1 MAVVV
6 AARPA
11 RDARETSPR
20 EVGDS
25 TIEARAGAAL
35 LTCIARY
42 GLAKTTL
49 DDVAREAGCS
59 RATLYRYFDHKLD
72 LVRRTTAGELERI
85 TTTVVEAARSE
96 VTFADAVVVAVGTA
110 ARELTGHA
118 ALRFLLE
125 HEPAA
130 VLAHLAF
137 APGDRV
143 LTEVGDALAPAFAG
157 WLPEVDAMRAGEW
170 LARVL
175 RSYVLMPEPTVD
187 LTDAREARGFLCQFV
202 IPGLAAPTPVESR

>member
-1 MAVVV
+1 MAVVE
-6 AARPA
+6 ATRPA
-11 RDARETSPR
+11 SHESS
-20 EVGDS
+20 DS
-25 TIEARAGAAL
+25 TVETRAAAAL

-59 RATLYRYFDHKLD
+59 RATLYRYFDGKPD
-72 LVRRTTAGELERI
+72 LVQRTTAGELRRI
-85 TTTVVEAARSE
+85 TSTVAEAASAE
-96 VTFADAVVVAVGTA
+96 PTFTDAVVTAVVTA
-110 ARELTGHA
+110 AHELAGHA

-130 VLAHLAF
+130 VLTHLAF

-143 LTEVGDALAPAFAG
+143 LTEVGDALSPAFAR
-157 WLPEVDAMRAGEW
+157 WLPGPAAIRAGDW

-187 LTDAREARGFLCQFV
+187 LTDAREARAFLSDFV
-202 IPGLAAPTPVESR
+202 IPGLSARTLVESR

>member
-1 MAVVV
+1 MAVVE
-6 AARPA
+6 ATRP
-11 RDARETSPR
+11 R
-20 EVGDS
+20 S
-25 TIEARAGAAL
+25 TVLPESSVEARAAAAL

-59 RATLYRYFDHKLD
+59 RATLYRYFDSKQD
-72 LVRRTTAGELERI
+72 LVARTTAGELAR
-85 TTTVVEAARSE
+85 TTSTAVAAARGEAS
-96 VTFADAVVVAVGTA
+96 FADAVTAVVVTA
-110 ARELTGHA
+110 ARELSGHA
-118 ALRFLLE
+118 ALRFLLD
-125 HEPAA
+125 HEPAV

-157 WLPEVDAMRAGEW
+157 WLHEADAIRAGDW
-170 LARVL
+170 IARVL

-187 LTDAREARGFLCQFV
+187 LTDAREARAFLSDFV
-202 IPGLAAPTPVESR
+202 IPGLAAPLSVESR

>member
-1 MAVVV
+1 MAVVE
-6 AARPA
+6 ATRPSSH
-11 RDARETSPR
+11 ESS
-20 EVGDS
+20 DS
-25 TIEARAGAAL
+25 TVEARAAAAL

-59 RATLYRYFDHKLD
+59 RATLYRYFDSKHD
-72 LVRRTTAGELERI
+72 LVRRTTAGELARI
-85 TTTVVEAARSE
+85 TSTAVAAAHE
-96 VTFADAVVVAVGTA
+96 GTNFADAVVAAVVTA
-110 ARELTGHA
+110 ARELASHA

-143 LTEVGDALAPAFAG
+143 LTEVGDALSPALNG
-157 WLPEVDAMRAGEW
+157 WLGEADAIRAGDW
-170 LARVL
+170 IARVL

-187 LTDAREARGFLCQFV
+187 LTDAREARAFLSDFV
-202 IPGLAAPTPVESR
+202 IPGLAAPIPVESR

>member
-1 MAVVV
+1 MVL
-6 AARPA
+6 
-11 RDARETSPR
+11 
-20 EVGDS
+20 
-25 TIEARAGAAL
+25 IEAEPTVVEPSLRDRAGTAL
-35 LTCIARY
+35 LACIARY

-59 RATLYRYFDHKLD
+59 RATLYRYFDTKLD
-72 LVRRTTAGELERI
+72 LVQRTTAGELERI
-85 TTTVVEAARSE
+85 TTTVVDAARLE
-96 VTFADAVVVAVGTA
+96 ATFPDAVVAAVTTV
-110 ARELTGHA
+110 ARELTAHA

-130 VLAHLAF
+130 VLTHLAF

-143 LTEVGDALAPAFAG
+143 LTAVGDALAPSFTR
-157 WLPEVDAMRAGEW
+157 WLPEPDAVRAGDW

-187 LTDAREARGFLCQFV
+187 LTDAREARAFLCQFV
-202 IPGLAAPTPVESR
+202 IPGLCQFAIPALAAPTSVESR